1 MTVLLPK
8 KGVSM
13 IDADGQPFNGVE
25 ERKILFDTLKANI
38 TNELVE
44 IRELDNKRRRLTEI
58 NNLQK
63 TPLQARM
70 LIAELTKA
78 CEASFLYCT

>member
-1 MTVLLPK
+1 MTLLLPK

-44 IRELDNKRRRLTEI
+44 IRELDNNINDADFALTAAKR
-58 NNLQK
+58 
-63 TPLQARM
+63 
-70 LIAELTKA
+70 LIELIEGK
-78 CEASFLYCT
+78 